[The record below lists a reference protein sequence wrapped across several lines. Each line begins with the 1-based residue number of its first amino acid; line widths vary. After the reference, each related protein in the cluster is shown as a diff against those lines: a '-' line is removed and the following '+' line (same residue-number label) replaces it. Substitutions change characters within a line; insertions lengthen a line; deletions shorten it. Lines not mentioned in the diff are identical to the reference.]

1 MKGILGRKVG
11 MTQIFDNDG
20 NVIPVTVIQ
29 AGPCYITQIKSEE
42 TDGYDAIQMGF
53 EEIKPKRLK
62 RPQAGH
68 LGQLKADSK
77 HPKRRKFPSSVPP
90 VRFLREF
97 RTSNITEYELG
108 DQIKVDQFSVGD
120 RVDVVGKGKGRG
132 FAGVMKRHGFGGGP
146 ITHGQSDRQRAP
158 GSIGSTSTPG
168 RVFKGMRMAGRMGNH
183 RVTSQN
189 IEVVR
194 VDLENNLLAVKG
206 SVPGPKGG
214 FVIVKEARKQ

>member
-1 MKGILGRKVG
+1 MKSLLGRKIG
-11 MTQIFDNDG
+11 MTQIFDDDG
-20 NVIPVTVIQ
+20 NVIPVTIIQ
-29 AGPCYITQIKSEE
+29 AGPCYITQIKSVE
-42 TDGYDAIQMGF
+42 TDGYNAVQMGF

-68 LGQLKADSK
+68 LGHLKVDGK
-77 HPKRRKFPSSVPP
+77 HPKRRNFPSSVPP

-97 RTSNITEYELG
+97 RTSDITDYELG
-108 DQIKVDQFSVGD
+108 DQLKVDQFSVGD

-132 FAGVMKRHGFGGGP
+132 FTGVMKRHGFGGGP
-146 ITHGQSDRQRAP
+146 ITHGQSDRQRSP

-189 IEVVR
+189 IKVVR
-194 VDLENNLLAVKG
+194 VDLENNLLAVRG

-214 FVIVKEARKQ
+214 FVVVKEARKQ

>member
-1 MKGILGRKVG
+1 MKSLLGRKIG
-11 MTQIFDNDG
+11 MTQIFDDDG
-20 NVIPVTVIQ
+20 NVIPVTIIQ
-29 AGPCYITQIKSEE
+29 AGPCYITQIKSVE
-42 TDGYDAIQMGF
+42 TDGYNAVQMGF

-68 LGQLKADSK
+68 LGHLKVDSK
-77 HPKRRKFPSSVPP
+77 HPKRRNFPSSVPP

-97 RTSNITEYELG
+97 RTSDITDYELG
-108 DQIKVDQFSVGD
+108 DQLKVDQFSVGD

-132 FAGVMKRHGFGGGP
+132 FTGVMKRHGFGGGP
-146 ITHGQSDRQRAP
+146 ITHGQSDRQRSP

-189 IEVVR
+189 IKVVR
-194 VDLENNLLAVKG
+194 VDLENNLLAVRG

-214 FVIVKEARKQ
+214 FVVVKEARKQ